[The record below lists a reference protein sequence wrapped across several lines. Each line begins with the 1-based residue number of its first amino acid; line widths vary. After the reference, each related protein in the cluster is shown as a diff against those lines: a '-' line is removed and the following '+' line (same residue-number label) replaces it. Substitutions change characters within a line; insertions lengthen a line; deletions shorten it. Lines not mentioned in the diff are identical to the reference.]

1 MLLIWED
8 DSEEPPDLLV
18 PRKPFPREPSEL
30 FLALADAA
38 ALTSANS
45 LEQTG

>member
-8 DSEEPPDLLV
+8 VSEEPPGIT
-18 PRKPFPREPSEL
+18 FPREPSEL